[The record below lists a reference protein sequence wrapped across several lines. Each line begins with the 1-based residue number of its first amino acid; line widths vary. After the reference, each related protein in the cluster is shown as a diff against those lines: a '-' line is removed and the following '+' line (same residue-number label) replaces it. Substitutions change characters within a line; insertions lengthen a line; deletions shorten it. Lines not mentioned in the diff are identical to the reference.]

1 MSDFKCGYVICT
13 VSSMDKAFLFCR
25 KMEDYR
31 KQYEAL
37 KGMRTLKWIPSLG
50 VVKLD
55 LELAGRTQSFS
66 VSPARAAVIYHFENQ
81 GKFKCALNTR
91 QVWGSKYEC

>member
-1 MSDFKCGYVICT
+1 MLYKMVAILYVIILY
-13 VSSMDKAFLFCR
+13 VSYR
-25 KMEDYR
+25 KMAAYC

-37 KGMRTLKWIPSLG
+37 KGMRTLKWIASLG

-81 GKFKCALNTR
+81 GKYWLVAIR
-91 QVWGSKYEC
+91 H

>member
-1 MSDFKCGYVICT
+1 
-13 VSSMDKAFLFCR
+13 MDAYC
-25 KMEDYR
+25 

-66 VSPARAAVIYHFENQ
+66 VSPVRAAVVYHFESQ
-81 GKFKCALNTR
+81 GM
-91 QVWGSKYEC
+91 